1 MTLTKLDKPTKIR
14 PREGFDQNSLK
25 NFLINELN
33 LIDGEI
39 NILQFPSGYSNLT
52 YLVNFNERD
61 YVLRRPPNGANIKS
75 GHDMYREY
83 RILNGLN
90 KIYNKVP
97 KPFIYSDDLKVI
109 GYPFYIM
116 ERKEGII
123 LRGNIPKN
131 QLPNKL
137 EMSNLS
143 KKFIFTL
150 AEIHRLNYKKAG
162 LESLG
167 KPQGYIIRQVKG
179 WINRYIASKT
189 NDISQINY
197 VFKWLEKNIPE
208 NEFSSLIHND
218 FKYDNLVLSNDG
230 EYDVLAILDWEMAT
244 LGDPL
249 MDLGTSLGYWI
260 DRTDPENIQ
269 QNNLNITTAEGN
281 LNRGELVSLYSKE
294 SKLDVSNIVFYYVFG
309 LFKIAVII
317 QQIFYRYKLGK
328 TLDERFKDLDKIV
341 KIYGIMGKRAIDK
354 NSIDNLF

>member
-131 QLPNKL
+131 QAYGV
-137 EMSNLS
+137 
-143 KKFIFTL
+143 F
-150 AEIHRLNYKKAG
+150 
-162 LESLG
+162 
-167 KPQGYIIRQVKG
+167 
-179 WINRYIASKT
+179 
-189 NDISQINY
+189 ISQL
-197 VFKWLEKNIPE
+197 VRF
-208 NEFSSLIHND
+208 FSVNKSVHHYKRDVEVLVKKLILKG
-218 FKYDNLVLSNDG
+218 FSKL
-230 EYDVLAILDWEMAT
+230 
-244 LGDPL
+244 
-249 MDLGTSLGYWI
+249 
-260 DRTDPENIQ
+260 R
-269 QNNLNITTAEGN
+269 
-281 LNRGELVSLYSKE
+281 LYSKFRRFCL
-294 SKLDVSNIVFYYVFG
+294 KYIQMWPKFGSNILQDFQK
-309 LFKIAVII
+309 LFH
-317 QQIFYRYKLGK
+317 
-328 TLDERFKDLDKIV
+328 
-341 KIYGIMGKRAIDK
+341 
-354 NSIDNLF
+354 S